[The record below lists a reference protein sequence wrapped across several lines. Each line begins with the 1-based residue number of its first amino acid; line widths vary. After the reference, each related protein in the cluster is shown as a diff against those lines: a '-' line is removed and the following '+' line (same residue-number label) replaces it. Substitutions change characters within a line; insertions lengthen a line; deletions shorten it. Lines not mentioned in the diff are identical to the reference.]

1 MPEATE
7 TPTMSRPRPSIP
19 APKTLRQEG
28 LLDYAVH
35 RLDYAVTLLG
45 CTAKELV
52 AAGDTEAPEAPAI
65 LYLYEILRNEVEN
78 LRDCVERWAVGRGGD
93 R

>member
-1 MPEATE
+1 MAAE
-7 TPTMSRPRPSIP
+7 TTTMSRPRPSIP
-19 APKTLRQEG
+19 EPKTLRQEG

-35 RLDYAVTLLG
+35 RLDYVATLLG
-45 CTAKELV
+45 CAAKELV
-52 AAGDTEAPEAPAI
+52 DASDEDTPPEAPAI

-78 LRDCVERWAVGRGGD
+78 LRSCVERVMGRGGD